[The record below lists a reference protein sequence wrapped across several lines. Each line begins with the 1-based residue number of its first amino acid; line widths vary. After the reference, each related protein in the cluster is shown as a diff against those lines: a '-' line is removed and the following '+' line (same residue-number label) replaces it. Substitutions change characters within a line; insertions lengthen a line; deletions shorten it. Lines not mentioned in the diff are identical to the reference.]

1 MGIDQL
7 SPSVKGYRL
16 KVLNREVT
24 FKPGQWVDVTIP
36 DIDTVGGFSM
46 CSTPLALRTKGIL
59 ELAVKQSDHPPAQ
72 WMHGDVSRSH
82 RLFDPFLSVTQT
94 CVSLLYFRHIRM
106 YIQYSTAYMCIHAK
120 CRIVAHG
127 RATYAVKS
135 YTYSISFFS

>member
-7 SPSVKGYRL
+7 SPTVKGYRL

-46 CSTPLALRTKGIL
+46 CSTPLALRTEGTL

-72 WMHGDVSRSH
+72 WMHEDVSCSH
-82 RLFDPFLSVTQT
+82 
-94 CVSLLYFRHIRM
+94 
-106 YIQYSTAYMCIHAK
+106 
-120 CRIVAHG
+120 
-127 RATYAVKS
+127 
-135 YTYSISFFS
+135 